1 MDGCFATPP
10 YHLNRTSRFLH
21 HIKRLA
27 LSKRHSGYDLVFQAM
42 SGLMSVTGVPDGEP
56 GAGAQ
61 RAGYPVS
68 DMTAGFYATIGV
80 LAALHHRDTVSG
92 AGQYIDLALLDAQ
105 VATMSSMSMN
115 YLVAGQLPQRVGM
128 RSQVTCPYQDFDCA
142 DGQVM
147 IAVGNDSQFAQLCKV
162 LGRAELAEDAKFKT
176 TPLRVTNRELLV
188 PIIAGIMRG
197 QTIAYWMPRLREANV
212 PSGPIYNF
220 KQVFDDPQIRHRQV
234 VREIPHPLSGSLSVI
249 ANPLKFSATPVEY
262 NRPPPLLGEHSA
274 EILRDLL
281 GIDDAEIA
289 SLGAQGVIK

>member
-1 MDGCFATPP
+1 
-10 YHLNRTSRFLH
+10 
-21 HIKRLA
+21 
-27 LSKRHSGYDLVFQAM
+27 
-42 SGLMSVTGVPDGEP
+42 
-56 GAGAQ
+56 
-61 RAGYPVS
+61 
-68 DMTAGFYATIGV
+68 
-80 LAALHHRDTVSG
+80 
-92 AGQYIDLALLDAQ
+92 
-105 VATMSSMSMN
+105 
-115 YLVAGQLPQRVGM
+115 M

-162 LGRAELAEDAKFKT
+162 LGRAELAEDARFET

-188 PIIAGIMRG
+188 PIIAGLMKG

-212 PSGPIYNF
+212 PSGPIYDF

-234 VREIPHPLSGSLSVI
+234 VREIPHPLSGSLPVI

-289 SLGAQGVIK
+289 SLGAQGVIE